1 MNWQRFD
8 FAGYMRYPPD
18 SPQNSGN
25 MPERGSGDGGGA
37 SGSLFGM
44 NILCFGLMGA
54 GTALVLIGACITSGS
69 APPRILFTEG
79 LMVELV

>member
-1 MNWQRFD
+1 
-8 FAGYMRYPPD
+8 MRYPPD
-18 SPQNSGN
+18 STQNSGN

-54 GTALVLIGACITSGS
+54 GTALVLIGLYYERLGA
-69 APPRILFTEG
+69 TENFVYRG
-79 LMVELV
+79 LDG